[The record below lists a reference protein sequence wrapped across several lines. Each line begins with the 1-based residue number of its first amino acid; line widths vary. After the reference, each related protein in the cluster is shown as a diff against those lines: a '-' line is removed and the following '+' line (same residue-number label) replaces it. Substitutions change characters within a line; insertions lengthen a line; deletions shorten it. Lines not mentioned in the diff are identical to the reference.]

1 MLSFN
6 PQIQKSMR
14 TRFDV
19 EQINATNKEERLTY
33 AEYKKMFKL
42 DLAKLDDDKAEDFFI
57 DTEYE
62 FADGKKRP
70 LIVLGTTPEWL
81 PFIRLQIRQNK
92 LFGAGACTLS
102 KKGEKQQLLLE
113 AKKGKVSDSKITKA
127 VKLYPP
133 DDDIVYEIGENKSKK
148 AEAIEG
154 PEGKKGFKLIGKT
167 TFEEIKEN
175 LAELNGYA
183 ANDYDARSS
192 EAMGI
197 LGLISSWLGKHGES
211 KDKNDV
217 LKAKELRALEIKL
230 KKMVSDLDEKRLNDN
245 DRISED
251 FSIAHTLFERLNSEE
266 GEKLTPERRRGG
278 YMRVVNFA
286 NEWLV
291 RYQKLDTQFVKDI
304 RRAIEGIKENAQK
317 AINEINVG
325 FGTGQVV
332 NSDKGDDV
340 IDKAT
345 RNIVNSRTFEREQP
359 LRTLDTDNDRDE
371 DFKEKKHKKEV
382 LPNAADFSTIG
393 NDAPIIILAHGSN
406 SSDVQGSGKIHATH
420 FANKTP
426 KQILDFI
433 IKAKLPKTYAGV
445 IYLDGCYTAAGNSPK
460 NFAHTIY
467 KALVKLGYQYLQV
480 KGNLGVAATKDDGS
494 EIVTHAEEESK
505 ADRLEKTIKKL
516 EEERSEASKE
526 AREEALSFS
535 RNKQH
540 LTLLK
545 GQIEK
550 EEDSNKK
557 KDLEE
562 ELEKQTLLHKEE
574 LARLDEITKK
584 IKEPFDK
591 KIDDLNKEL
600 KVVQK
605 LDFVGTFGPEKLLR

>member
-1 MLSFN
+1 
-6 PQIQKSMR
+6 MR

-81 PFIRLQIRQNK
+81 PFVRSQIRQNK

-127 VKLYPP
+127 IKLYPP
-133 DDDIVYEIGENKSKK
+133 DDDIVYEIGENKSEK
-148 AEAIEG
+148 AEAIAG

-197 LGLISSWLGKHGES
+197 LGLISSWLSKHGES

-230 KKMVSDLDEKRLNDN
+230 KKMVDDLDEKRLKDN
-245 DRISED
+245 DRIHED
-251 FSIAHTLFERLNSEE
+251 FLIAQTLFNRLNSEE
-266 GEKLTPERRRGG
+266 GDKLMPERRRGG

-286 NEWLV
+286 NEWLI
-291 RYQKLDTQFVKDI
+291 RYQKLDTDFVKDL
-304 RRAIEGIKENAQK
+304 RRMAEGMKEDAQK

-332 NSDKGDDV
+332 NADKGDKV
-340 IDKAT
+340 IDEAT
-345 RNIVNSRTFEREQP
+345 RDIVNSRTFEREQP
-359 LRTLDTDNDRDE
+359 LRTLDTDNTRDE
-371 DFKEKKHKKEV
+371 DFKEKKHKKDV
-382 LPNAADFSTIG
+382 LPDEADFSVIG
-393 NDAPIIILAHGSN
+393 NDAPIVILAHGSDSWN
-406 SSDVQGSGKIHATH
+406 RQGSGKIHATH

-426 KQILDFI
+426 KQILEFI

-445 IYLDGCYTAAGNSPK
+445 IYLDGCYTAAGNTPK
-460 NFAHTIY
+460 NFAHTLY
-467 KALVKLGYQYLQV
+467 KALVKLGYHYLQV
-480 KGNLGVAATKDDGS
+480 KGNLGVAATQSDGS
-494 EIVTHAEEESK
+494 EMVTHAEEESRAK
-505 ADRLEKTIKKL
+505 QLEKGIKKL
-516 EEERSEASKE
+516 GEKRISASKE
-526 AREEALSFS
+526 AKENSVAFSFKDS
-535 RNKQH
+535 H
-540 LTLLK
+540 LTALK
-545 GQIEK
+545 NQIAKESNSVEK
-550 EEDSNKK
+550 EKLEKE
-557 KDLEE
+557 LEE
-562 ELEKQTLLHKEE
+562 QTLIFKKE
-574 LARLDEITKK
+574 LARLDGIVKEIRAPFDEK
-584 IKEPFDK
+584 IKDMT
-591 KIDDLNKEL
+591 DEL
-600 KVVQK
+600 ERIKR